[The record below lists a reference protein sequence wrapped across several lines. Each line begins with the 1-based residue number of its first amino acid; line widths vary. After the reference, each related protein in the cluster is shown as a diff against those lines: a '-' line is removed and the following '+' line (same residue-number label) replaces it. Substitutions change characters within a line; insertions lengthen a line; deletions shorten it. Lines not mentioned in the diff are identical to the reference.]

1 MDKQA
6 ELNLS
11 KAELLDNN
19 QFKIQVGGNEYIYQ
33 VPETKEA
40 ELVVEKINNWVNKGV
55 DQWGGLYDYIKRNFK
70 LVSGAEEDTSEVS

>member
-19 QFKIQVGGNEYIYQ
+19 HFKIQVGGNEYIYQ

-40 ELVVEKINNWVNKGV
+40 ELVVEKNKQLGKQRSRPMGRSV
-55 DQWGGLYDYIKRNFK
+55 
-70 LVSGAEEDTSEVS
+70 